1 MPRRPPSL
9 RHRAVIGRRRLLG
22 EIRHL
27 QAAEKLLVRTLR
39 ALAVEGAALQA
50 IVAAESSGTDAP
62 AVGRT
67 ISASLDGAPL
77 RASLMLG
84 LGDVLVANAGERAA
98 GSAPATETVE
108 VGTAASSLAAS
119 GAGAGSIA
127 DGSSAAVGPA
137 GDSGATGPGT
147 SVGQVGFANL
157 GNAFALDEDDD
168 DFDF

>member
-77 RASLMLG
+77 RASLLG

-147 SVGQVGFANL
+147 SVGQVEFANL